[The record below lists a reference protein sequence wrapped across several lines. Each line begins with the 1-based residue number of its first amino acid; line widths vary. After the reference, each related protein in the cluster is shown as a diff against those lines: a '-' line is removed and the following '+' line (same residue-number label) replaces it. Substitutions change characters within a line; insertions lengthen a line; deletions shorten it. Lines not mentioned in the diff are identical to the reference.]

1 MCRMIHASLVTHRED
16 LRHAG
21 KEEQQKGLTIVQDP
35 VCLEGLSPL
44 TASHA
49 REGENENA
57 PGQER
62 TSVT

>member
-1 MCRMIHASLVTHRED
+1 MP
-16 LRHAG
+16 G
-21 KEEQQKGLTIVQDP
+21 EEEQKGLTVVQDP

-49 REGENENA
+49 REGGNENA

>member
-1 MCRMIHASLVTHRED
+1 MIHASLVTHRED

-49 REGENENA
+49 REGGNENA
-57 PGQER
+57 PRQEG

>member
-1 MCRMIHASLVTHRED
+1 MRRVIHASLVTHRED

-21 KEEQQKGLTIVQDP
+21 EEEQKGLTVVQDP
-35 VCLEGLSPL
+35 VCPEGLSPL

-49 REGENENA
+49 REGGNENA